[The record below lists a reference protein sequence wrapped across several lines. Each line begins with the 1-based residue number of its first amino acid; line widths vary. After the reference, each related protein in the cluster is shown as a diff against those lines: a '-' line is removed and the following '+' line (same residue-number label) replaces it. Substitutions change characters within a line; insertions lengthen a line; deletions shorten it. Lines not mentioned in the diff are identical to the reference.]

1 MHWNH
6 RIIKREYPDAIEVV
20 VYGIY
25 EVYYNDKG
33 VPTMCTEEPM
43 RLWGE
48 SVKDLKET
56 LKRMKRCLDEP
67 VLDYDKDFPEQNN
80 PDISFE

>member
-6 RIIKREYPDAIEVV
+6 RVIKKECRNDADETT
-20 VYGIY
+20 YGIH
-25 EVYYNDKG
+25 EVYYNNNG
-33 VPTMCTEEPM
+33 VPTMCTEEPI
-43 RLWGE
+43 RLLGD

-56 LKRMKRCLDEP
+56 LERMMKALDNP